1 MADLYLRN
9 VRVRIVSQIGIGKT
23 LTGLRV
29 IFDIDK
35 TNEAN
40 PNRADVGIYNVNEN
54 TKGILEAK
62 NTKVF
67 LDAGYGDDLQTIFVG
82 NVTKV
87 THDNRSPDIL
97 TKLELG
103 DGDNAF
109 RNGRIEEGFPPGT
122 STSHLF
128 DKLIEASGLGR
139 GAVKGIPDV
148 NYANG
153 IVLSGSVRHNL
164 NELCKKSDLE
174 WSIQDEAIQVLP
186 KKQFNLDSIA
196 LLTPETGLIG
206 SPSKTKK
213 GIEFTSLL
221 QAKLRPGGKVKIESR
236 DYNGIFKLRKVNHK
250 GDTHEN
256 DFQSVCEATL

>member
-1 MADLYLRN
+1 MANLFLRN
-9 VRVRIVSQIGIGKT
+9 VRVRIVSQVGVGKT
-23 LTGLRV
+23 LSGLRV

-40 PNRADVGIYNVNEN
+40 PNRADVGVYNVNDN
-54 TKGILEAK
+54 TKGILESKNAK
-62 NTKVF
+62 VY
-67 LDAGYGDDLQTIFVG
+67 LEVGYGDDLQTIFVG

-87 THDNRSPDIL
+87 VHENKSPDIL
-97 TKLELG
+97 TKIELG

-109 RNGRIEEGFPPGT
+109 RNGRIEEGFPSGT
-122 STSHLF
+122 STSHLI

-139 GAVKGIPDV
+139 GSVKGIPDI

-164 NELCKKSDLE
+164 NEICKKNDLE
-174 WSIQDEAIQVLP
+174 WSIQDEAIQILP
-186 KKQFNLDSIA
+186 KKQFNLDSIV
-196 LLTPETGLIG
+196 LLTPETGLVG

-236 DYNGIFKLRKVNHK
+236 NYNGVFKVRRVNHK
-250 GDTHEN
+250 GDSHEGE
-256 DFQSVCEATL
+256 FHSICEATL